1 MVSLVGQTERGREMM
16 MRRKKWSEIVGRE
29 SICEGAGEEGE
40 EEEEEEK
47 EDDATGHKDEAESGG
62 N

>member
-16 MRRKKWSEIVGRE
+16 VRRKKWSGVVGRE
-29 SICEGAGEEGE
+29 SICEGAGEDE
-40 EEEEEEK
+40 EEEEEE